1 MATSNMGVMSSLFG
15 PALTQGQYRDNYLKD
30 SMITPRE
37 MMGRSLDDKIFAI
50 GSNAGGMLGYGVGK
64 LLGGQT
70 PEEAQN
76 EQMRGMLGGVNMND
90 PESLFAAAQN
100 IQGMNP
106 AAAQALVAQAT
117 DLQTKQV
124 AQQKSMMD
132 AQKIQAE
139 MDAKAMEAAEKAK
152 RAQSLGSL
160 VQRKLPDL
168 SPEEATALGADETF
182 VRELFKNP
190 KKVYKT
196 EKVNGQLNVY
206 DEDYNLVKTL
216 GSAGKSLEESLGA
229 GLAGIAKVV
238 AGKQAEAAASKGG
251 QVVGEAIAKVQ
262 SGYQSLDAL
271 QQAASMVD
279 AGIFAGGYGPVME
292 GVAKYTGG
300 ALGSQAR
307 LENTEQFRS
316 YIGKVVIP
324 MMSQLGGSDSNE
336 ELRKME
342 KIMAGDTTLE
352 PGAIKTILKQAQAAV
367 RRDLARLEA
376 QQKAVAQGE
385 QLPIGPVD
393 AKPTPTATKRFNRQT
408 GKIEPIGGN

>member
-1 MATSNMGVMSSLFG
+1 MATSNMGVVSSLFG
-15 PALTQGQYRDNYLKD
+15 PALTQGQYRDNYLKG

-37 MMGRSLDDKIFAI
+37 MMGRTLDDKIFAI

-132 AQKIQAE
+132 AQKIQDE
-139 MDAKAMEAAEKAK
+139 MDAKAMEATEKAK

-182 VRELFKNP
+182 VRTLFENP
-190 KKVYKT
+190 KKAYKT

-206 DEDYNLVKTL
+206 DENYNLVKTL

-229 GLAGIAKVV
+229 GLAGIANVV

-251 QVVGEAIAKVQ
+251 QVAGESIARIQ
-262 SGYQSLDAL
+262 SGYNSLTAL
-271 QQAASMVD
+271 KNAKDMLD
-279 AGIFAGGYGPVME
+279 KGIFAGAYGP
-292 GVAKYTGG
+292 
-300 ALGSQAR
+300 LGEQLSR
-307 LENTEQFRS
+307 FTMGTVGSSDRVVNTQEFRS
-316 YIGKVVIP
+316 YIGQTVMP
-324 MMSQLGGSDSNE
+324 MMQMLGGSDSNE
-336 ELRKME
+336 ELKKME
-342 KIMAGDTTLE
+342 AIMAANTTLE
-352 PGAIKTILKQAQAAV
+352 PKAMKNIIDKALSAVERDIKRIQMQQQAVQTGGALPTGPIDDT
-367 RRDLARLEA
+367 
-376 QQKAVAQGE
+376 QK
-385 QLPIGPVD
+385 P
-393 AKPTPTATKRFNRQT
+393 KPTKRWNPQT
-408 GKIEPIGGN
+408 GRIETIGGN